1 MMGDVRMDYG
11 ESNIPSYKP
20 VEPIRPI
27 NNHGDDARDWTMLT
41 MWLINHEDSM
51 NKSQYN
57 QTMISID
64 VYVNIISNTSMD
76 ATICVLICI

>member
-11 ESNIPSYKP
+11 ESNIQSYKP

-57 QTMISID
+57 
-64 VYVNIISNTSMD
+64 
-76 ATICVLICI
+76 

>member
-1 MMGDVRMDYG
+1 MDYG

-41 MWLINHEDSM
+41 MWLINHEEILFS
-51 NKSQYN
+51 KK
-57 QTMISID
+57 
-64 VYVNIISNTSMD
+64 
-76 ATICVLICI
+76 

>member
-11 ESNIPSYKP
+11 ESNVPSYKP
-20 VEPIRPI
+20 IKPIRPI
-27 NNHGDDARDWTMLT
+27 DNHVDDARDWTLLT

>member
-27 NNHGDDARDWTMLT
+27 DNHGDDARDWTLLT
-41 MWLINHEDSM
+41 MWYINYYE
-51 NKSQYN
+51 NKVKYQ
-57 QTMISID
+57 
-64 VYVNIISNTSMD
+64 
-76 ATICVLICI
+76 